1 MFQSPE
7 LHRKSRIP
15 LILGYGLALAFMVW
29 VFRDFHVVR
38 ALREIANIS
47 WKWVAF
53 AMVLDVLSY
62 ITQAIRWKLLLTP
75 LGRARL
81 TNTIRAVF
89 AGLFANLIFP
99 LRPGE
104 VLRTYLVA
112 NSEKISLGRAF
123 GSVGVERLVDLVIA
137 TASLGVASLFV
148 DLPRRFD
155 RVADILGAV
164 TLVVVGIIVAI
175 ILYLEVKL
183 GTSLPP
189 NDEPLA
195 GKGKI
200 MGALSALH
208 AMGTAPSFYP
218 ALLASVFVPLF
229 QAGALW
235 AMMQA
240 YGLRL
245 PLLAALVVALVINLG
260 ISLPNAPANVGAY
273 QFFCVLGLS
282 VFQVEKN
289 TATGFSIIAFVALTL
304 PFVFLGFFAFIRSGM
319 SLRAVR
325 QQVSQASAP
334 D

>member
-7 LHRKSRIP
+7 LHRKSRVP

-47 WKWVAF
+47 WKWVAL

-62 ITQAIRWKLLLTP
+62 ITQGIRWKLLLTP

-81 TNTIRAVF
+81 THTIRAVF

-104 VLRTYLVA
+104 VLRAYLVA

-148 DLPRRFD
+148 DLPRRFN

-164 TLVVVGIIVAI
+164 TLVVVGILVAI
-175 ILYLEVKL
+175 ILYLEAKL
-183 GTSLPP
+183 GSSLPP
-189 NDEPLA
+189 SGEAPG
-195 GKGKI
+195 GKGRI

-218 ALLASVFVPLF
+218 ALLASIFVPLF

-245 PLLAALVVALVINLG
+245 PLL
-260 ISLPNAPANVGAY
+260 
-273 QFFCVLGLS
+273 
-282 VFQVEKN
+282 
-289 TATGFSIIAFVALTL
+289 
-304 PFVFLGFFAFIRSGM
+304 
-319 SLRAVR
+319 
-325 QQVSQASAP
+325 
-334 D
+334 